1 MLASLCL
8 TITWHDALEVLLSR
22 PRGKALLFLWP
33 RDVPH
38 AHAASSLSVPV
49 VTDTWS
55 FPCLG
60 CCEYCCSERRGHVS
74 LPARVC
80 ISWRRVPRI
89 GIAGSRGSPA
99 FNFRGP
105 PVFPA
110 VAAPA
115 HGPPGS
121 AWGFALVHL
130 LSDTPFLTRPHVR
143 GELPGVQSG
152 EACLESPSTRCCV

>member
-1 MLASLCL
+1 MTPSAHSPTPTPCRGQPPVCSLYLWVWFGVCVCVAFLDFTSKRSRVVLLSLCL
-8 TITWHDALEVLLSR
+8 TITWHDALEVLLCC

-38 AHAASSLSVPV
+38 AHATSSLSVPV

-99 FNFRGP
+99 FNF
-105 PVFPA
+105 
-110 VAAPA
+110 
-115 HGPPGS
+115 
-121 AWGFALVHL
+121 
-130 LSDTPFLTRPHVR
+130 
-143 GELPGVQSG
+143 
-152 EACLESPSTRCCV
+152 